1 METVERTTAVM
12 PGEKISTKTQREKV
26 GEIVFTCVKYFFLVM
41 VSLVFLFPI
50 YVLLITS
57 VMPNADIASKELWPA
72 YFNFATY
79 GAFFK
84 NADYLRYTL
93 NTLFVCA
100 MNVGGVCIASS
111 LTAYALTKM
120 NFFGRDFIFG
130 MIMAVVLLPG
140 TVLSIPLMIIYRQIG
155 WDGTLYPLWVP
166 MWLGG
171 GTMNIFLVR
180 QFMRG
185 IPNSYCE
192 AAQIDGANS
201 FEIFMQI
208 VLPMIKPI
216 LIYLAVTGFIGT
228 WNDFQGPLT
237 YVGSVGYKAREKWT
251 LSLALYF
258 DFVNPSGNT
267 MPNVQAAVGVIMMI
281 PCLILFGFFQKT
293 IMEGISSVGIKG

>member
-1 METVERTTAVM
+1 MTEVKKAIETKDSRA
-12 PGEKISTKTQREKV
+12 QV
-26 GEIVFTCVKYFFLVM
+26 GKIVFTCVKYFFLIL
-41 VSLVFLFPI
+41 VSFIFLFPV

-57 VMPNADIASKELWPA
+57 VMPDTDIALKSLWPA
-72 YFNFATY
+72 YFNFVTY
-79 GAFFK
+79 GEFFK
-84 NADYLRYTL
+84 TSDYLHYTL
-93 NTLFVCA
+93 NTLFVCI
-100 MNVGGVCIASS
+100 MNAGGVCIASS
-111 LTAYALTKM
+111 LTAYALTKLD
-120 NFFGRDFIFG
+120 FFGRDFIFG
-130 MIMAVVLLPG
+130 MIMAVVLLPS

-192 AAQIDGANS
+192 AAKLDGANS
-201 FEIFMQI
+201 FQI
-208 VLPMIKPI
+208 YLQIILPMIKPI

-237 YVGSVGYKAREKWT
+237 YVGSVGDRAKDKWT

-258 DFVNPSGNT
+258 DFVDANGNT

-281 PCLILFGFFQKT
+281 PCLILFGFFQKE
-293 IMEGISSVGIKG
+293 IMEGISSVGVKG

>member
-1 METVERTTAVM
+1 M
-12 PGEKISTKTQREKV
+12 TKTKTSRAQV
-26 GEIVFTCVKYFFLVM
+26 NAIAFTCIKYFFLVL
-41 VSLVFLFPI
+41 VSCVFLFPV

-57 VMPNADIASKELWPA
+57 VMPDADIALKALWPA
-72 YFNFATY
+72 SFNWGTFAE
-79 GAFFK
+79 FFK
-84 NADYLRYTL
+84 NLDYLRYTA
-93 NTLFVCA
+93 NTLFVCL
-100 MNVGGVCIASS
+100 MNAGGVCIASS
-111 LTAYALTKM
+111 LTAYALTKLD
-120 NFFGRDFIFG
+120 FFGRDFIFG
-130 MIMAVVLLPG
+130 MIMAVVLLPS
-140 TVLSIPLMIIYRQIG
+140 TVLSIPLMIIYRQIN

-192 AAQIDGANS
+192 AAKLDGANS
-201 FEIFMQI
+201 FQIFLLV

-237 YVGSVGYKAREKWT
+237 YVGTVGDSAKDKWT

-258 DFVNPSGNT
+258 DFVDPNGNT
-267 MPNVQAAVGVIMMI
+267 MPNVQAAVGVIMMV
-281 PCLILFGFFQKT
+281 PCLILFAFFQKT
-293 IMEGISSVGIKG
+293 IMEGISSVGVKG

>member
-1 METVERTTAVM
+1 M
-12 PGEKISTKTQREKV
+12 TKTKTSRAQV
-26 GEIVFTCVKYFFLVM
+26 NAIAFTCVKYFFLVL
-41 VSLVFLFPI
+41 VSCVFLFPV

-57 VMPNADIASKELWPA
+57 VMPDADIALKALWPA
-72 YFNFATY
+72 SFNWGTFAE
-79 GAFFK
+79 FFK
-84 NADYLRYTL
+84 NLDYLRYTA
-93 NTLFVCA
+93 NTLFVCL
-100 MNVGGVCIASS
+100 MNAGGVCIASS
-111 LTAYALTKM
+111 LTAYALTKLD
-120 NFFGRDFIFG
+120 FFGRDFIFG
-130 MIMAVVLLPG
+130 MIMAVVLLPS
-140 TVLSIPLMIIYRQIG
+140 TVLSIPLMIIYRQIN

-192 AAQIDGANS
+192 AAKLDGANS
-201 FEIFMQI
+201 FQIFLLV

-237 YVGSVGYKAREKWT
+237 YVGTVGDSAKDKWT

-258 DFVNPSGNT
+258 DFVDPNGNT
-267 MPNVQAAVGVIMMI
+267 MPNVQAAVGVIMMV
-281 PCLILFGFFQKT
+281 PCLILFAFFQKT
-293 IMEGISSVGIKG
+293 IMEGISSVGVKG

>member
-1 METVERTTAVM
+1 METTVRKKQSA
-12 PGEKISTKTQREKV
+12 GSIAFLCTKYLSLS
-26 GEIVFTCVKYFFLVM
+26 IVA
-41 VSLVFLFPI
+41 LVFLFPI

-57 VMPNADIASKELWPA
+57 VMPNEDVSSKVLWPA
-72 YFNFATY
+72 YFNFNPYTE
-79 GAFFK
+79 FFK

-93 NTLFVCA
+93 NTLFVCI
-100 MNVGGVCIASS
+100 MNAGGVCIASS
-111 LTAYALTKM
+111 LTAYALTKLD
-120 NFFGRDFIFG
+120 FFGRDALFAA
-130 MIMAVVLLPG
+130 IMAIVLLPG

-185 IPNSYCE
+185 VPNSYCE
-192 AAQIDGANS
+192 AAKLDGANS
-201 FEIFMQI
+201 LEIYWSV

-228 WNDFQGPLT
+228 WNDFQAPLT
-237 YVGSVGYKAREKWT
+237 YVGSVGDRAKDQWT

-258 DFVNPSGNT
+258 DFVDTSGNT
-267 MPNVQAAVGVIMMI
+267 MPNVQAAVGVLMMV
-281 PCLILFGFFQKT
+281 PCAILFGFFQKT
-293 IMEGISSVGIKG
+293 IMDGISAVGVKG

>member
-1 METVERTTAVM
+1 M
-12 PGEKISTKTQREKV
+12 TKTKTSRAQV
-26 GEIVFTCVKYFFLVM
+26 NTIAFTCIKYFFLVL
-41 VSLVFLFPI
+41 VSCVFLFPV

-57 VMPNADIASKELWPA
+57 VMPDADIALKALWPA
-72 YFNFATY
+72 SFNWGTFAE
-79 GAFFK
+79 FFK
-84 NADYLRYTL
+84 NLDYLRYTA
-93 NTLFVCA
+93 NTLFVCL
-100 MNVGGVCIASS
+100 MNAGGVCIASS
-111 LTAYALTKM
+111 LTAYALTKLD
-120 NFFGRDFIFG
+120 FFGRDFIFG
-130 MIMAVVLLPG
+130 MIMAVVLLPS
-140 TVLSIPLMIIYRQIG
+140 TVLSIPLMIIYRQIN

-192 AAQIDGANS
+192 AAKLDGANS
-201 FEIFMQI
+201 FQIFLLV

-237 YVGSVGYKAREKWT
+237 YVGTVGDSAKDKWT

-258 DFVNPSGNT
+258 DFVDPNGNT
-267 MPNVQAAVGVIMMI
+267 MPNVQAAVGVIMMV
-281 PCLILFGFFQKT
+281 PCLILFAFFQKT
-293 IMEGISSVGIKG
+293 IMEGISSVGVKG

>member
-1 METVERTTAVM
+1 MDATKGSHVYA
-12 PGEKISTKTQREKV
+12 GKIA
-26 GEIVFTCVKYFFLVM
+26 FTSAKYFSLIV

-57 VMPNADIASKELWPA
+57 VMPNSDIALKALWPA
-72 YFNFATY
+72 HFNFKPYAE
-79 GAFFK
+79 FFQ
-84 NADYLRYTL
+84 NSDYLRYTG
-93 NTLFVCA
+93 NTLFVCL
-100 MNVGGVCIASS
+100 MNAGGVCIASS
-111 LTAYALTKM
+111 LTAYALTKLD
-120 NFFGRDFIFG
+120 FFGRDFIFG
-130 MIMAVVLLPG
+130 MIMGVVLLPS
-140 TVLSIPLMIIYRQIG
+140 TVLSIPLMIIYRQIN

-192 AAQIDGANS
+192 AAKLDGANS
-201 FEIFMQI
+201 FQI
-208 VLPMIKPI
+208 YLQVVLPMIKPI

-237 YVGSVGYKAREKWT
+237 YVGTVGDSAKDKWT

-258 DFVNPSGNT
+258 DFVNPTGNT
-267 MPNVQAAVGVIMMI
+267 MPNVQAAVGVLMMI
-281 PCLILFGFFQKT
+281 PCLILFAFFQKT
-293 IMEGISSVGIKG
+293 IMEGISSVGVKG

>member
-1 METVERTTAVM
+1 MEETKSARVRA
-12 PGEKISTKTQREKV
+12 GKIA
-26 GEIVFTCVKYFFLVM
+26 FTSVKYFSLVV

-57 VMPNADIASKELWPA
+57 VMPNADIALKSLWPDH
-72 YFNFATY
+72 FNFKTY
-79 GAFFK
+79 GEFFQ
-84 NADYLRYTL
+84 NSDYLRYTG
-93 NTLFVCA
+93 NTLFVCL
-100 MNVGGVCIASS
+100 MNAGGVCIASS
-111 LTAYALTKM
+111 LTAYALTKLD
-120 NFFGRDFIFG
+120 FFGRDVIFG
-130 MIMAVVLLPG
+130 MIMGVVLLPS
-140 TVLSIPLMIIYRQIG
+140 TVLSIPLMIIYRQIN

-192 AAQIDGANS
+192 AAKLDGANS
-201 FEIFMQI
+201 FQI
-208 VLPMIKPI
+208 YLQVVLPMIKPI

-237 YVGSVGYKAREKWT
+237 YVGTVGDTAKDKWT

-258 DFVNPSGNT
+258 DFVNASGNT
-267 MPNVQAAVGVIMMI
+267 MPNVQAAVGVLMMI
-281 PCLILFGFFQKT
+281 PCLILFAFFQKN
-293 IMEGISSVGIKG
+293 IMEGISSVGVKG